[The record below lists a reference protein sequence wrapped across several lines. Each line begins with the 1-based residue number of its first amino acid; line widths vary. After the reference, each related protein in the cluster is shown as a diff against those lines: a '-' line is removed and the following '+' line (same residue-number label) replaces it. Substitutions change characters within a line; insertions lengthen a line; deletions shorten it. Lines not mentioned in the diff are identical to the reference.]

1 MQEQILKEVR
11 SRLEADTRSPQQLLP
26 ALQFLGMQMFMEMAK
41 SRTLH
46 HEQVVDFCAGLIK
59 LFADLSP
66 AKPIQL
72 K

>member
-1 MQEQILKEVR
+1 MQAQMLKEVE
-11 SRLEADTRSPQQLLP
+11 SRLAADTRSPQELCP

-46 HEQVVDFCAGLIK
+46 HDQVVNFCAGLIK
-59 LFADLSP
+59 LYSDLSP
-66 AKPIQL
+66 AKQIQL